1 MSVVEELIKY
11 TIENYDQVFS
21 ASLFANTM
29 TFAGESLFDRRD
41 TLTAS
46 VVAKTM
52 QADDTKEQEMIR
64 EMLSFVEMISEE
76 ELQDG
81 QELLLEKE
89 KRLHLSSQEGKK
101 IVKVK
106 IEKTAKE

>member
-1 MSVVEELIKY
+1 MSVVEQLIKY
-11 TIENYDQVFS
+11 TIENSDQAFT

-41 TLTAS
+41 SLTAS
-46 VVAKTM
+46 AAAKTM
-52 QADDTKEQEMIR
+52 QANDATEQAMIR
-64 EMLSFVEMISEE
+64 EMLSYFEMMSEE

-89 KRLHLSSQEGKK
+89 KRMPLPSPKNNRF
-101 IVKVK
+101 VKVK
-106 IEKTAKE
+106 IKKQ